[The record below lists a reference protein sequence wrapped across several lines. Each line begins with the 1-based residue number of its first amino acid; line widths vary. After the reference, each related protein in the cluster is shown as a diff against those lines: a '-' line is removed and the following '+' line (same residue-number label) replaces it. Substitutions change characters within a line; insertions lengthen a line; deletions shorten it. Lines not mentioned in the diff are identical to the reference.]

1 MSELE
6 RVETGLGEEC
16 GVFAIY
22 DPDGDCARTTYYGLY
37 ALQHRGQESCGIAVN
52 NNRDITHYKDM
63 GLVNDVFNDEI
74 LTKLDGKMAVGHVRY
89 STTGESM
96 RENAQPLVLRYV
108 KGNIAIAHNGNLVNK
123 DELAQE
129 LSVTGAIFQTTTD
142 TEMIAYTIAK
152 ERLNSKSVE
161 EAVEKTINHL
171 VGAFSLIVM
180 SPQKLIA
187 ARDPWGFRP
196 LCMGKKGDAIVFA
209 SETCALDSVGAE
221 FVRDIEPGEIV
232 VVQDGKIST
241 IRTHVGK
248 QPHTMCIFEYL
259 YFARPDSIIE
269 GQSAHDSRMLAGKYL
284 AQEFPVEADV
294 VIGVPDSGLSAAMG
308 YAKESGIPYD
318 IGFVKNKYIG
328 RTFISPGQDKRIDQ
342 VRIKLSAIGESVKDK
357 RIVLIDD
364 SIVRGTTLQQQI
376 LRILSRT
383 NPKKIVIASTAPQIR
398 YPDCYGIDMSEI
410 GKFIAF
416 QAAIKLLKEQGNA
429 ELIKDV
435 YRLCCSQKDKPSRE
449 IKNYVKMIY
458 EPFTADKISEKI
470 AELVRPQNVAWN
482 GELEIVFQSIENLHK
497 AITTCTGDWYFT
509 GDYPTPGGY
518 AVLNKAF
525 INYYENREGRS
536 Y

>member
-1 MSELE
+1 MQNVFLTVSGYIKGESGKE
-6 RVETGLGEEC
+6 RPMNQNQMDFDIRGDEVREEC
-16 GVFAIY
+16 GVFGIY
-22 DPDGDCARTTYYGLY
+22 DFDGNDVASTIYYGLF

-328 RTFISPGQDKRIDQ
+328 RTFIQPSQAMRENS
-342 VRIKLSAIGESVKDK
+342 VRIKLNVLKSTVEGK
-357 RIVLIDD
+357 RVVMVDD
-364 SIVRGTTLQQQI
+364 SIVRGTTSKRIVSL
-376 LRILSRT
+376 LRHFGATEVHVRS
-383 NPKKIVIASTAPQIR
+383 SAP
-398 YPDCYGIDMSEI
+398 PFMFPCYFGTDVPSKDQLVACNYTMDGI
-410 GKFIAF
+410 K
-416 QAAIKLLKEQGNA
+416 
-429 ELIKDV
+429 ELIG
-435 YRLCCSQKDKPSRE
+435 
-449 IKNYVKMIY
+449 
-458 EPFTADKISEKI
+458 ADSIGFLSVNSLEKI
-470 AELVRPQNVAWN
+470 IPNANCQFCD
-482 GELEIVFQSIENLHK
+482 GCFSGK
-497 AITTCTGDWYFT
+497 
-509 GDYPTPGGY
+509 YP
-518 AVLNKAF
+518 VDVD
-525 INYYENREGRS
+525 
-536 Y
+536 

>member
-1 MSELE
+1 MSEFE
-6 RVETGLGEEC
+6 KVTTGLGEEC
-16 GVFAIY
+16 GVFGAY
-22 DPDGDCARTTYYGLY
+22 DMDGGDVAPSVYYGLF

-328 RTFISPGQDKRIDQ
+328 RTFIQPSQAMRENS
-342 VRIKLSAIGESVKDK
+342 VRIKLNVLKSTVDGK
-357 RIVLIDD
+357 RVVMVDD
-364 SIVRGTTLQQQI
+364 SIVRGTTSKRIVSL
-376 LRILSRT
+376 LRHFGATEVHVRS
-383 NPKKIVIASTAPQIR
+383 SAP
-398 YPDCYGIDMSEI
+398 PFMFPCYFGTDVPSKDQLVACNYTMDGI
-410 GKFIAF
+410 K
-416 QAAIKLLKEQGNA
+416 
-429 ELIKDV
+429 ELIG
-435 YRLCCSQKDKPSRE
+435 
-449 IKNYVKMIY
+449 
-458 EPFTADKISEKI
+458 ADSIGFLSVNSLEKI
-470 AELVRPQNVAWN
+470 IPNANCQFCD
-482 GELEIVFQSIENLHK
+482 GCFSGK
-497 AITTCTGDWYFT
+497 
-509 GDYPTPGGY
+509 YP
-518 AVLNKAF
+518 VDVD
-525 INYYENREGRS
+525 
-536 Y
+536 

>member
-1 MSELE
+1 MQNNN
-6 RVETGLGEEC
+6 RIGEEC

-22 DPDGDCARTTYYGLY
+22 DPDSDCARTTYYGLY

-248 QPHTMCIFEYL
+248 KPHTMCIFEYL

-328 RTFISPGQDKRIDQ
+328 RTFIQPSQAMRENS
-342 VRIKLSAIGESVKDK
+342 VRIKLNVLKSTVEGK
-357 RIVLIDD
+357 RVVMVDD
-364 SIVRGTTLQQQI
+364 SIVRGTTSKRIVSL
-376 LRILSRT
+376 LRHFGATEVHVRSSAPPFMFPCYFGTDVPSKDQLVACNYTMDGIKELIGADSIGFLSV
-383 NPKKIVIASTAPQIR
+383 NSLKKIIPNAKCQFCDGCFSGK
-398 YPDCYGIDMSEI
+398 YPV
-410 GKFIAF
+410 
-416 QAAIKLLKEQGNA
+416 
-429 ELIKDV
+429 DV
-435 YRLCCSQKDKPSRE
+435 D
-449 IKNYVKMIY
+449 
-458 EPFTADKISEKI
+458 
-470 AELVRPQNVAWN
+470 
-482 GELEIVFQSIENLHK
+482 
-497 AITTCTGDWYFT
+497 
-509 GDYPTPGGY
+509 
-518 AVLNKAF
+518 
-525 INYYENREGRS
+525 
-536 Y
+536 

>member
-1 MSELE
+1 M
-6 RVETGLGEEC
+6 VTGIHEEC
-16 GVFAIY
+16 GVFGIY
-22 DPDGDCARTTYYGLY
+22 TNKTSDVAAQTYVSLY

-248 QPHTMCIFEYL
+248 KPHTMCIFEYL

-328 RTFISPGQDKRIDQ
+328 RTFIQPSQAMRENS
-342 VRIKLSAIGESVKDK
+342 VRIKLNVLKSTVEGK
-357 RIVLIDD
+357 RVVMVDD
-364 SIVRGTTLQQQI
+364 SIVRGTTSKRIVSL
-376 LRILSRT
+376 LRHFGATEVHVRSSAPPFMFPCYFGTDVPSKDQLVACNYTMDGIKELIGADSIGFLSV
-383 NPKKIVIASTAPQIR
+383 NSLKKIIPNANCQFCDGCFSGK
-398 YPDCYGIDMSEI
+398 YPV
-410 GKFIAF
+410 
-416 QAAIKLLKEQGNA
+416 
-429 ELIKDV
+429 DV
-435 YRLCCSQKDKPSRE
+435 D
-449 IKNYVKMIY
+449 
-458 EPFTADKISEKI
+458 
-470 AELVRPQNVAWN
+470 
-482 GELEIVFQSIENLHK
+482 
-497 AITTCTGDWYFT
+497 
-509 GDYPTPGGY
+509 
-518 AVLNKAF
+518 
-525 INYYENREGRS
+525 
-536 Y
+536 